1 MTYAPTVCTCNRF
14 SSLSVQAC
22 EKEYERKVASGT
34 ADDDA
39 KFKYAWHLV
48 KCGYKSD
55 IRKGI
60 SMMAGKRFP
69 R

>member
-1 MTYAPTVCTCNRF
+1 MTYAPMVYTCNRF
-14 SSLSVQAC
+14 SRVQAC

-60 SMMAGKRFP
+60 SMMAGERFP